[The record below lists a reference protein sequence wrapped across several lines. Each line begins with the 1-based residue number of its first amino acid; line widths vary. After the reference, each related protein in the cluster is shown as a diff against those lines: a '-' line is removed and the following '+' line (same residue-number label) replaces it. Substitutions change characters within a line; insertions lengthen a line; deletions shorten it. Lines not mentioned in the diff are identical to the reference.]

1 LDERCFLQEGK
12 LRRPFSHGAR
22 IQSRSYSLPLQRRIT
37 DFGAD
42 VAFGKIPEKLKEHY
56 GTSVPVSS
64 ARRITL
70 AQAEEMR
77 QTEALQTEIPESK
90 GKDCVIAEADG
101 SMVPIVTNSVEA
113 SEEVPVDRRKAKQVG
128 YREARLTIAYAQGS
142 VSPVFGATM
151 GSTQEAGD
159 HLAHCAI
166 RAGVGQQTRV
176 HCVGDGAPWI
186 AEQVSRIFG
195 LQGEYLIDFY
205 HLCEYLA
212 AAADHCAPP
221 AERRAW
227 LQEQQERAKENGI
240 MEILEILRPHLEP
253 ASVSNENAPVR
264 AAHRYIQNRL
274 DQFDYRSAIEAGLP
288 IGSGEVES
296 AHRYV
301 IQERLKIT
309 GAWWKDEN
317 AHNMLA
323 LRTVRA
329 NGDWDQHWQTHK
341 NH

>member
-1 LDERCFLQEGK
+1 
-12 LRRPFSHGAR
+12 
-22 IQSRSYSLPLQRRIT
+22 LPLQRRIT

-42 VAFGKIPEKLKEHY
+42 VAFGRIPEKLKEHY

-70 AQAEEMR
+70 AQATEMR
-77 QTEALQTEIPESK
+77 QAEELQTEIPESK

-101 SMVPIVTNSVEA
+101 SMVPIVTNSVEPSGEA
-113 SEEVPVDRRKAKQVG
+113 PVDRRKAKQVG
-128 YREARLTIAYAQGS
+128 YKEARLTIAHAQGS

-151 GSTQEAGD
+151 GSTREAGD

-176 HCVGDGAPWI
+176 HCLGDGAPWI
-186 AEQVSRIFG
+186 AEQVSRVFG

-221 AERRAW
+221 AERKAW
-227 LQEQQERAKENGI
+227 LEQQQDRAKESRI
-240 MEILEILRPHLEP
+240 MEILEALRPHLEP

-264 AAHRYIQNRL
+264 AAHRYIHNRL
-274 DQFDYRSAIEAGLP
+274 DQFDYQGAIEAGLP

-296 AHRYV
+296 AHRYI
-301 IQERLKIT
+301 IQERLKIA
-309 GAWWKDEN
+309 GAWWKNEN
-317 AHNMLA
+317 AHCMLA

-329 NGDWDQHWQTHK
+329 NGDWEQYWQAQKTH
-341 NH
+341 

>member
-1 LDERCFLQEGK
+1 M
-12 LRRPFSHGAR
+12 
-22 IQSRSYSLPLQRRIT
+22 PLQRRIT

-42 VAFGKIPEKLKEHY
+42 VAFGRIGEKLKEHY

-70 AQAEEMR
+70 TQAGGMRQAEE
-77 QTEALQTEIPESK
+77 LQTEIPESK

-101 SMVPIVTNSVEA
+101 SMIPIVTNNVEA
-113 SEEVPVDRRKAKQVG
+113 TGEGPVDRRKTKQVG
-128 YREARLTIAYAQGS
+128 YKEGRLTIAYAQGS
-142 VSPVFGATM
+142 VSPIFGATM

-166 RAGVGQQTRV
+166 RAGAGQQTRM
-176 HCVGDGAPWI
+176 HCLGDGAPWI
-186 AEQVSRIFG
+186 AEQVSRVFG
-195 LQGEYLIDFY
+195 LQGDYLIDFY

-212 AAADHCAPP
+212 DAADHCAPP
-221 AERRAW
+221 AERKAW
-227 LQEQQERAKENGI
+227 LEQQQERAKENHI

-264 AAHRYIQNRL
+264 AAHRYIRNRL
-274 DQFDYRSAIEAGLP
+274 DQFDYRGAIEAGLP

-301 IQERLKIT
+301 IQERLKIA
-309 GAWWKDEN
+309 GAWWKDDN
-317 AHNMLA
+317 ADHMLA
-323 LRTVRA
+323 LRTLRA
-329 NGDWDQHWQTHK
+329 NGDWDQYWQTQK
-341 NH
+341 TADYRSLTV